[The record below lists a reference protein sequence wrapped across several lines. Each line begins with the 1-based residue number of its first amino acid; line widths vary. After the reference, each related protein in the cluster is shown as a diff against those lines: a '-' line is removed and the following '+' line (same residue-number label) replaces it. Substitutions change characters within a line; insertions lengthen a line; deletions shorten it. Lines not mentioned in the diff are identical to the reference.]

1 MKSKE
6 ELKQIKEE
14 VVKLGEKLQELN
26 EDELKEVTGG
36 GVPLQIGANANQ
48 PMHSEY
54 VGGHL
59 YGVAATPGLVEPKWK

>member
-6 ELKQIKEE
+6 ELKQLRED
-14 VVKLGEKLQELN
+14 VVKLGEKLQELT

-36 GVPLQIGANANQ
+36 EIPLQIGANANQ
-48 PMHSEY
+48 PMHFEY

-59 YGVAATPGLVEPKWK
+59 YGVPASPAIAVPKWK